1 MHIKKDVVT
10 YGQNFYFGVLQEIW
24 VLDYHTKRI
33 PVFMCQW
40 VDRKHVKHDNLGYTS
55 VDLNKFG
62 HKDDPFILASQAR
75 QVFYVRDQ
83 LDRKNH
89 VVLMTPPKNYR
100 HSYDEVN
107 EDFSTVTFPHEGN
120 TLPPV
125 QPNQL
130 LRNESPDDY
139 WRPGNK
145 TTTIR
150 NGD

>member
-1 MHIKKDVVT
+1 MAKTFWNVFQ
-10 YGQNFYFGVLQEIW
+10 YGQRPFS
-24 VLDYHTKRI
+24 HTFKLKCGKSAR
-33 PVFMCQW
+33 PHVWLYVVF
-40 VDRKHVKHDNLGYTS
+40 DRKHVKHDNLGYTS

-75 QVFYVRDQ
+75 QVFYVQDQ
-83 LDRKNH
+83 LDRKKH

-130 LRNESPDDY
+130 LRNESPDDD